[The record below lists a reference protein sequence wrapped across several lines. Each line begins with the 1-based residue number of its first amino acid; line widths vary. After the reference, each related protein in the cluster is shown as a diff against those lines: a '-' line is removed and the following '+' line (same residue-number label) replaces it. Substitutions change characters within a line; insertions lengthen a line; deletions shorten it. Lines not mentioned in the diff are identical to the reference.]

1 MAKELESVHPR
12 RTYFFLT
19 TCPHLPLPDPY
30 SAQLSAIV
38 TPSLSSSG
46 STTEDTDNDRRREL
60 SLSPEVDLSSPE
72 FDELEDDYPIPGTL
86 KMPGAASRRH
96 RQIHTLSS
104 RHRADEP
111 PLEKDEK
118 EFTQTAD
125 GLQKRKARGE
135 LLSATPSDQ
144 FRIDDGM
151 QNEQLFGEPHR
162 TFIPTYLPHMSF
174 ITSPAMRPTLPIPA
188 PMKRDGEAEGWAKLD
203 AMLDWDKSPETIEL
217 DELDN
222 LLDDF

>member
-1 MAKELESVHPR
+1 
-12 RTYFFLT
+12 
-19 TCPHLPLPDPY
+19 
-30 SAQLSAIV
+30 
-38 TPSLSSSG
+38 
-46 STTEDTDNDRRREL
+46 
-60 SLSPEVDLSSPE
+60 
-72 FDELEDDYPIPGTL
+72 
-86 KMPGAASRRH
+86 MPGAASRRH